1 MTHSVVVNSVILTL
15 AASAIPLLA
24 LCLYL
29 LNVIGDTK
37 EMFRKLK
44 RRYVAERRN
53 LRNTEQKLTRFKA
66 RHRLALRR
74 AVYYRHLRWSEK
86 RQKQES
92 REQLVTT
99 EVKLATEQERG
110 SIRSFLVSL
119 LNRTIA
125 FGPQTA

>member
-15 AASAIPLLA
+15 AASALPLLA

-29 LNVIGDTK
+29 LNVIGNMK
-37 EMFRKLK
+37 EMFRKL
-44 RRYVAERRN
+44 RHRFVAERRN
-53 LRNTEQKLTRFKA
+53 LRTTEQKLTRFKT

-86 RQKQES
+86 RQKEES

-110 SIRSFLVSL
+110 AIRSFLVNL
-119 LNRTIA
+119 LNRVIP
-125 FGPQTA
+125 FGTQSA

>member
-29 LNVIGDTK
+29 LNMIGDTK

-44 RRYVAERRN
+44 HRYVAERRN
-53 LRNTEQKLTRFKA
+53 LRTTEQKLARFKT

-86 RQKQES
+86 RKKEES
-92 REQLVTT
+92 RAQLVTT
-99 EVKLATEQERG
+99 EVRLGIEQERG
-110 SIRSFLVSL
+110 SIRSFLVNL
-119 LNRTIA
+119 LNRIIP
-125 FGPQTA
+125 FGTQSA